1 MSASNEMLAG
11 PLGRAA
17 QVTRRARPG
26 LASSPLLLA
35 LLLAAACGGTAA
47 PPPAQAPT
55 AGQAAEETAAA
66 PVVDTQQGQQI
77 ATVDEPSSPRANA
90 APRPEMSA
98 QAQEAHAAGLKAF
111 AAGDL
116 AGARAQFQA
125 ATAADDKA
133 FQSFYSLGVI
143 AERQGQPAA
152 ASAAYQRAVEIVPDY
167 EPAIAAYGILEAKR
181 GNVDRAASYL
191 KERQGRFPESAA
203 ITAALAEVRSIQ
215 GDSGEAQ
222 RLAQEALKK
231 NPDYRPAM
239 VTLARDHYRNRRLEL
254 SLYALTGILDG
265 FGPENPARDK
275 NNAEARLIRGLIY
288 REKNRRK
295 LAIDELTRAVELRPD
310 LVEARLQ
317 LATYMLEAGNAQ
329 GALPHLESAV
339 RFDNGNVL
347 AHLNLGD
354 AYRLLDRPKDAQ
366 RELEWVAKAAPNRPE
381 VHYNLGLLYLL
392 SKPIDGMTEKQMT
405 EKAIEHLEQY
415 KTRGVRG
422 GPDDTEELISR
433 AKSKKALLE
442 AAEQEAAA
450 AGSGETGAD
459 AVAE

>member
-1 MSASNEMLAG
+1 MKSSNERLSGAL
-11 PLGRAA
+11 PIVL
-17 QVTRRARPG
+17 
-26 LASSPLLLA
+26 LLLA
-35 LLLAAACGGTAA
+35 TACGTSATTQGPQAPAPGTA
-47 PPPAQAPT
+47 PPATTAPEV
-55 AGQAAEETAAA
+55 GE
-66 PVVDTQQGQQI
+66 QGPQT
-77 ATVDEPSSPRANA
+77 ATVDEPSSARAVS

-98 QAQEAHAAGLKAF
+98 KAKEAHEAGLKAF

-116 AGARAQFQA
+116 AGARTQFQA

-133 FQSFYSLGVI
+133 FQAFYSLGVV

-152 ASAAYQRAVEIVPDY
+152 ALTAYQRSIEIVPDY
-167 EPAIAAYGILEAKR
+167 EPAIVAYGVLQAKQ
-181 GNVDRAASYL
+181 GGADRAAAYL
-191 KERQGRFPESAA
+191 KEQAGKFPESAA

-215 GDSGEAQ
+215 GDHGEAQ
-222 RLAQEALKK
+222 RLAQDALKK

-239 VTLARDHYRNRRLEL
+239 VTLARDHYRSRRLDL
-254 SLYALTGILDG
+254 ALYALTGILDG
-265 FGPENPARDK
+265 FGPENPPRDK
-275 NNAEARLIRGLIY
+275 DNAEARLIRGLIY

-339 RFDNGNVL
+339 RYDNGNVL

-354 AYRLLDRPKDAQ
+354 AYRLLDRPQEAQ

-392 SKPIDGMTEKQMT
+392 SKPIPGMTEKQMT
-405 EKAIEHLEQY
+405 EKAIEHLELY

-422 GPDDTEELISR
+422 GPDDAEELISR

-450 AGSGETGAD
+450 AAQPAAAQPAAQPEGGA
-459 AVAE
+459 E